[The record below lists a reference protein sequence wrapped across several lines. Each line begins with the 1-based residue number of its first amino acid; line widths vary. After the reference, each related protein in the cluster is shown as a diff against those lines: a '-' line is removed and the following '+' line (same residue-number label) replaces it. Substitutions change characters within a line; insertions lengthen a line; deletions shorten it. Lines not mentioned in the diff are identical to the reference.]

1 MSRPT
6 TTADTT
12 PISPTRFAA
21 ALPPLSLPTLHLKVL
36 EIRNSIS
43 HLRTSNIQLLPYALG
58 TDPPGSTPDPD
69 CADAIRENEA
79 VIVRMDERIALIRT
93 EVENR
98 GCSWREFEA
107 SDVDASGTAAADA
120 DVDADVAPVTNGL
133 RDARIEEERIA
144 GERHPAWSDGTF
156 RMGTIRGGVLQYDD
170 EAPAAA
176 AATGVGHGASG
187 NATSGTAS
195 TAGNANAAT
204 TNAGSV
210 SDTLTATA
218 STTAA
223 SGGRLDDEQLRRAM
237 EERMRETDNDDD
249 DDGLHL

>member
-12 PISPTRFAA
+12 PISPARFAA

-43 HLRTSNIQLLPYALG
+43 HLRTSNIHLLPYALG

-79 VIVRMDERIALIRT
+79 VILRMDERITLIRA

-107 SDVDASGTAAADA
+107 AKEDEDGAAAA
-120 DVDADVAPVTNGL
+120 DADVAPVTNGL
-133 RDARIEEERIA
+133 RDARLEEERIA
-144 GERHPAWSDGTF
+144 DGRHPAWSDGTF
-156 RMGTIRGGVLQYDD
+156 QMGTIRGGVLHYDN
-170 EAPAAA
+170 EPEPRGEPAAAPAAA
-176 AATGVGHGASG
+176 TTAAP
-187 NATSGTAS
+187 AT
-195 TAGNANAAT
+195 AA
-204 TNAGSV
+204 AGSV
-210 SDTLTATA
+210 AA
-218 STTAA
+218 STTATA
-223 SGGRLDDEQLRRAM
+223 PAGGRLDDEQLRRAM
-237 EERMRETDNDDD
+237 EERLRELGDGDDD
-249 DDGLHL
+249 ADGGMHL